1 MSLLVISFLF
11 MVPVVESSFAED
23 VWFGITGF
31 FSMLVT
37 GMVSDP
43 FEECDDGTLP
53 GDCSAGN
60 KPFYC
65 DTVGV
70 DQGDGIMLVTFE
82 LFERCD
88 LCGCYDDDTCE
99 GDGSCEPAPIVKPT
113 CGDGVAEGLEE
124 CDGDDMGDYTSCSDY
139 GYDSGSLT
147 CGDGCQYNTSGCY
160 NDQIVC
166 SEVSCLENYGVCGGQ
181 ETTDCNGDYFCGVN
195 MFGECDIFG
204 QPALCGNGE
213 INDGEV
219 CDGTNLT
226 GYTCADQTGFASG
239 TLACSDD
246 CLSFDTNACV
256 ADPDD
261 PIDPDEPEKSSK
273 KTCGTVGGTCTDF
286 CDEGYLAYDSALLDT
301 TCDQAY
307 IASVSLIC
315 CVPGDVQNSPE
326 GEVDSE
332 EEDIH
337 SVPNSIK
344 DSLKSPTEAGPG
356 NFVPEESTGLQ
367 RLFSDAGHVMGGVW
381 VIFALV
387 VVIVGTTYF
396 LHRKF
401 HKN

>member
-1 MSLLVISFLF
+1 MVNITKNKLILMSLLIIGLLF
-11 MVPVVESSFAED
+11 MVPVVESSFVDD

-37 GMVSDP
+37 G
-43 FEECDDGTLP
+43 
-53 GDCSAGN
+53 N
-60 KPFYC
+60 
-65 DTVGV
+65 
-70 DQGDGIMLVTFE
+70 
-82 LFERCD
+82 
-88 LCGCYDDDTCE
+88 
-99 GDGSCEPAPIVKPT
+99 
-113 CGDGVAEGLEE
+113 VAAS
-124 CDGDDMGDYTSCSDY
+124 TSCSDA
-139 GYDSGSLT
+139 GGICFDSGVCPDGYHSIAAGCLSEVVPGEVTNSLPL
-147 CGDGCQYNTSGCY
+147 SGFLIKDITGKSVVEEGGAVCCVL
-160 NDQIVC
+160 DDIVVEPEVVC
-166 SEVSCLENYGVCGGQ
+166 SELSCLENYDVCGGQ
-181 ETTDCNGDYFCGVN
+181 ETTDCNGDFMCGVN
-195 MFGECDIFG
+195 MFGECDILG
-204 QPALCGNGE
+204 QQALCGNGE